1 MEAKERRG
9 AQRRHLIQYLGAL
22 NGDTGEIIG
31 RVVDISRDGVML
43 VSRIGILP
51 QVPDSESS
59 VGEGVGNRTNAAPG
73 RPETCGRVR
82 TDLEPHAGLSHIP
95 PQHSFT
101 EPLFCG
107 TIVEVPNEAV

>member
-73 RPETCGRVR
+73 MPETCGRVR
-82 TDLEPHAGLSHIP
+82 MSYSP
-95 PQHSFT
+95 PTTRVWKRVTRQTS
-101 EPLFCG
+101 
-107 TIVEVPNEAV
+107 EVSRGIIRSIICCKTA